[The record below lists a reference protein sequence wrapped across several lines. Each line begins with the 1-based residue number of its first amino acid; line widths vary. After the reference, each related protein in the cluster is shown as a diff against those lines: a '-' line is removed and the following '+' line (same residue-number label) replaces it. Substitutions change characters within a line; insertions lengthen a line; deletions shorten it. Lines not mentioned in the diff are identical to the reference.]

1 MAQPQQ
7 HRGQGEFDEAHAIIS
22 NMPLHRRNYTQQASR
37 VIFRK
42 STSEASGNET
52 NGSTTKCG
60 NSTSDRTAMS
70 IESHILARCGNAR
83 LAYYDILWSSVLWS
97 LRHTKGLVPSLLDGT
112 IKPGELLDMPRQ
124 ATMDLDVLKDSRSSK
139 VTGKGRATTDVDSR
153 ESSSRQAS
161 ANNESLAD
169 ARDEDTHTTDADA
182 ALETMRSAEQTSVLP
197 PTAQSP
203 LRGDGD
209 SGGPIDADPESLPL
223 GQQVEVYDPYAS
235 AAATRLSV
243 ASLLPSTAVSQ
254 VA

>member
-1 MAQPQQ
+1 MIS
-7 HRGQGEFDEAHAIIS
+7 HRSGSDLSGGKSKIS
-22 NMPLHRRNYTQQASR
+22 F
-37 VIFRK
+37 IGIEK
-42 STSEASGNET
+42 STSDEIAI
-52 NGSTTKCG
+52 
-60 NSTSDRTAMS
+60 S

-83 LAYYDILWSSVLWS
+83 LPYYDILWSSVLWS

-124 ATMDLDVLKDSRSSK
+124 ATMDLDGLKDSRLSK
-139 VTGKGRATTDVDSR
+139 VAGKGRATTDVDSR

-209 SGGPIDADPESLPL
+209 SGGPIDADPESLHS